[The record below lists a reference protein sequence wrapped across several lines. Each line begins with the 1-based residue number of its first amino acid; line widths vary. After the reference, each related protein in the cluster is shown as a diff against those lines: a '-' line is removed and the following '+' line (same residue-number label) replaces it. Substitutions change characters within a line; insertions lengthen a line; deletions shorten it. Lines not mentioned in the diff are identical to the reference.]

1 MAMDL
6 TVVIPVYNEE
16 ENVDRIIAALRPVLE
31 KLPLAYE
38 ILFVD
43 DGSRDRTPERLRKL
57 AARDERIRVLF
68 LRRNFGQT
76 QAMHAGIQHA
86 TGDVIVTMD
95 GDLQNDPTD
104 IPMMLAKLEEGYDL
118 VHGWRKNRQ
127 DKFLTRKLPSVTANW
142 IISKTT
148 GFPIHDLGC
157 TLKAMRREIA
167 QELELY
173 GEMHRFI
180 PILAHQRGARCIEVV
195 ANHHARK
202 YGKSKYGLSR
212 TLRVLL
218 DLLTVKYMLTWF
230 ASPMKLF
237 GMMGFGAWGVAFVA
251 ATIAGTMKVYAGVDV
266 TGNPLFLTSVLA
278 LLAGLQFFSLGLL
291 GEVNARIYLSQP
303 HKSTYAVRSSV
314 NFRKDREEDEASAS
328 PRIRR
333 AA

>member
-1 MAMDL
+1 MDL

-16 ENVDRIIAALRPVLE
+16 ENVDRIVAAVRPALE
-31 KLPLAYE
+31 KLPIAYE

-43 DGSRDRTPERLRKL
+43 DGSRDKTPERLRKL
-57 AARDERIRVLF
+57 AAHDERIRVLF

-86 TGDVIVTMD
+86 SGDIVVTMD
-95 GDLQNDPTD
+95 GDLQNDPAD
-104 IPMMLAKLEEGYDL
+104 IPMMLGKLEEGYDL

-127 DKFLTRKLPSVTANW
+127 DKFVTRRLPSVTANW
-142 IISKTT
+142 LISKTT

-180 PILAHQRGARCIEVV
+180 PILAHQRGARCVEVV
-195 ANHHARK
+195 VNHRARK
-202 YGKSKYGLSR
+202 FGKSKYGLSR

-237 GMMGFGAWGVAFVA
+237 GMMGFGAWGIAFAAAA
-251 ATIAGTMKVYAGVDV
+251 ATALMKVYGGVDV
-266 TGNPLFLTSVLA
+266 TGNPLFLMTA
-278 LLAGLQFFSLGLL
+278 LGFLAGLQFFSLGLL

-303 HKSTYAVRSSV
+303 DKSTYAVRSSL
-314 NFRKDREEDEASAS
+314 NFRCDRESHDDERRATV
-328 PRIRR
+328 RR